1 MGNPDQSDFLGEKET
16 QQRRD
21 DALRRA
27 LSTPPKPKQ
36 ESGKGKPKPKKEK
49 PAK

>member
-1 MGNPDQSDFLGEKET
+1 MTREAKTETSIEK
-16 QQRRD
+16 RRD

-36 ESGKGKPKPKKEK
+36 ESVKRKDKPPKKIDHPK
-49 PAK
+49 DQ

>member
-1 MGNPDQSDFLGEKET
+1 MSQSKESEKTTEK
-16 QQRRD
+16 RRD

-36 ESGKGKPKPKKEK
+36 ESEKGKDKKKPTKK
-49 PAK
+49 PA